1 MLRSRSPA
9 RRVPVE
15 PLVQRPRHRA
25 PPSSSTRQQ
34 HPAAP
39 VTAHDAVCRSIAV
52 RHRFATSASFLRSSS
67 SSPVSIFS
75 SLFFLGFLLLCIV
88 RSSAS
93 VSAHGSHRHATPMP
107 FAASPQHGSVQPLVA
122 TLVTQPHRHAPMAE
136 APVCLIPHPP
146 RSPRPLL
153 FSLER
158 GGQST
163 PDPRRACAMT
173 TLRTYAWRAC
183 NPVPEHGP

>member
-1 MLRSRSPA
+1 M
-9 RRVPVE
+9 PVE
-15 PLVQRPRHRA
+15 PRVQRPRHRA
-25 PPSSSTRQQ
+25 PPSFSTRQQ

-39 VTAHDAVCRSIAV
+39 VAAHDAVCRSITV
-52 RHRFATSASFLRSSS
+52 RHRFAMSAAFLRSSS

-107 FAASPQHGSVQPLVA
+107 FAASPQHGSVQPLVEPLRA
-122 TLVTQPHRHAPMAE
+122 SALVTTLVTQPHRHAPMDE